1 MITARARRLAAHLAV
16 CVFAVLAVLT
26 VLPVGGG
33 TAWAAP
39 SSTPAAPHGRTTFGI
54 QPSGAKKPDQ
64 RPNLSYSVT
73 PGAALRDHLAVW
85 NYGTEPITLRL
96 YGGDG
101 LITADGGFDVLAAN
115 KKSTAVGS
123 WVKLGKERVT
133 VPRRS
138 HVIVPFTLAV
148 PQNVTP
154 GDHAGGIVASL
165 SATRTDAKGNKVKV
179 DQRVGARIYL
189 RVAGKLDARLSVD
202 GPHTTYHGT
211 LNPFGTGSATVTY
224 TVRNTG
230 NVRLGAH
237 QVVRVSDLFGGDAR
251 MRKPRDI
258 PELLP
263 GSALTFT
270 ASATGVL
277 PTVRDT
283 ATVTVD
289 PVPVRGDVPPP
300 VRPRVTA
307 SADFWAVPWTVL
319 GLIVLVVVGVVVF
332 FVRRRLRRR
341 RGTGATSRRPAVVGT
356 SRATTGRAAA
366 MTVVT
371 AAMVTAVMVL
381 AGSPSWA
388 ADAGQLTVSPQH
400 GSDTQPITITAA
412 KPCPS
417 GTTNVIARV
426 AGAGFPRGGQIVVG
440 NAPVTTYPKAPG
452 GGASIP
458 LIYTMR
464 DYASTAG
471 FHTLRGTYTFTL
483 SCLKGA
489 FSRTSAGDFSGS
501 LRFSSNT
508 VYRDGTKA
516 KVPAG
521 AGAGAGAG
529 ASAQPSGSGQPG
541 GSASPGGSGAGPE
554 GSPSA
559 APNGSGAAPSNGSG
573 AASPNGSAAPT
584 GAAGAAQSA
593 AAPPAPH
600 SNATLIALS
609 TSGFVVALLALLV
622 GALFWV
628 RGRRARAATSGSS
641 D

>member
-1 MITARARRLAAHLAV
+1 MITATARRLAALLLAV
-16 CVFAVLAVLT
+16 CALAG
-26 VLPVGGG
+26 LPAA
-33 TAWAAP
+33 AWAAA
-39 SSTPAAPHGRTTFGI
+39 SSTPAASHGRTTFGI
-54 QPSGAKKPDQ
+54 QPSGAKKPDR

-73 PGAALRDHLAVW
+73 PGAALRDHVAVW
-85 NYGTEPITLRL
+85 NYGTRPLTLRL
-96 YGGDG
+96 YGGDAF
-101 LITADGGFDVLAAN
+101 ITTDGGFDVLAAN
-115 KKSTAVGS
+115 RKSTAVGS
-123 WVKLGKERVT
+123 WVRLGKGRVT
-133 VPRRS
+133 VPGRS

-148 PQNVTP
+148 PRNVTP

-165 SATRTDAKGNKVKV
+165 AATRTDAKGNKVEV

-211 LNPFGTGSATVTY
+211 LNPFGTGTATVTY

-230 NVRLGAH
+230 NVRLGAR
-237 QVVRVSDLFGGDAR
+237 QTVRVSDLFGGDATV
-251 MRKPRDI
+251 RKPRDI

-263 GSALTFT
+263 GSALTVT
-270 ASATGVL
+270 ASARGVL

-283 ATVTVD
+283 ATVSVD

-300 VRPRVTA
+300 VHPRVTA
-307 SADFWAVPWTVL
+307 SAGFWAVPWPAL
-319 GLIVLVVVGVVVF
+319 GLILLVVAAVVVF
-332 FVRRRLRRR
+332 FVRRRPRR
-341 RGTGATSRRPAVVGT
+341 RGTGAAGRRPVE
-356 SRATTGRAAA
+356 SERRRATAGQAAA
-366 MTVVT
+366 MAIGTT
-371 AAMVTAVMVL
+371 AMVL
-381 AGSPSWA
+381 AGASSARA

-400 GSDTQPITITAA
+400 GSDTQPVTITMAE
-412 KPCPS
+412 PCPS

-426 AGAGFPRGGQIVVG
+426 AGAGFPRAGQIVVG
-440 NAPVTTYPKAPG
+440 NAPLATYQRTPG

-464 DYASTAG
+464 DYATTAG

-489 FSRTSAGDFSGS
+489 FSQSSVRDFSGS

-508 VYRDGTKA
+508 AYRDGTKA
-516 KVPAG
+516 KASVG
-521 AGAGAGAG
+521 VGAGAGAG
-529 ASAQPSGSGQPG
+529 ASPSSGSGQAG
-541 GSASPGGSGAGPE
+541 GSASPGGSGAASG
-554 GSPSA
+554 GSSPA
-559 APNGSGAAPSNGSG
+559 VPNGGP
-573 AASPNGSAAPT
+573 AAPT
-584 GAAGAAQSA
+584 GAVGGGVQRA
-593 AAPPAPH
+593 AAPTAQH

-628 RGRRARAATSGSS
+628 RGRRARAAVTSGSS

>member
-1 MITARARRLAAHLAV
+1 MITATARRLAALLLAV
-16 CVFAVLAVLT
+16 CVLAG
-26 VLPVGGG
+26 LPAAG
-33 TAWAAP
+33 WAAP

-54 QPSGAKKPDQ
+54 QPSGAKKPDR

-73 PGAALRDHLAVW
+73 PGAALRDHVAVW
-85 NYGTEPITLRL
+85 NYGTRPITLRL
-96 YGGDG
+96 YGGDAF
-101 LITADGGFDVLAAN
+101 ITADGGFDVLAAN

-123 WVKLGKERVT
+123 WVRLGKGRVT
-133 VPRRS
+133 VPGRS

-148 PQNVTP
+148 PRNVTP

-165 SATRTDAKGNKVKV
+165 AATRTDAKGNKVEV

-189 RVAGKLDARLSVD
+189 RVAGKLEARLSVD

-211 LNPFGTGSATVTY
+211 FNPFGTGTATVTY

-230 NVRLGAH
+230 NVRLGAR
-237 QVVRVSDLFGGDAR
+237 QTVRVSDLFGGDATVR
-251 MRKPRDI
+251 RPRDI

-263 GSALTFT
+263 GSALTVT

-277 PTVRDT
+277 PTLRDT
-283 ATVTVD
+283 ATVSVD

-300 VRPRVTA
+300 VHPRVTA
-307 SADFWAVPWTVL
+307 SAGFWAVSWTAL
-319 GLIVLVVVGVVVF
+319 GLILLAVAAVVVF
-332 FVRRRLRRR
+332 FVRRRPRR
-341 RGTGATSRRPAVVGT
+341 RGTGAASRRPVEGARR
-356 SRATTGRAAA
+356 RATAGQAAA
-366 MTVVT
+366 MTP
-371 AAMVTAVMVL
+371 AAAVLAIGTMATVL
-381 AGSPSWA
+381 AGAPSARA
-388 ADAGQLTVSPQH
+388 ADAGQLTVSPRH
-400 GSDTQPITITAA
+400 GSDTQPLTLTMAE
-412 KPCPS
+412 PCPS

-426 AGAGFPRGGQIVVG
+426 AGAGFPRAGQIVVG
-440 NAPVTTYPKAPG
+440 NAPLATYQKTPG

-464 DYASTAG
+464 DYATTAG

-489 FSRTSAGDFSGS
+489 FSQSSVRDFSGS

-508 VYRDGTKA
+508 AYRDGTKA
-516 KVPAG
+516 KAPAG
-521 AGAGAGAG
+521 AGAGAGASSSPSSPS
-529 ASAQPSGSGQPG
+529 SASGQAG
-541 GSASPGGSGAGPE
+541 GSASPGGSGT
-554 GSPSA
+554 GSGGSSPA
-559 APNGSGAAPSNGSG
+559 VPNGGP
-573 AASPNGSAAPT
+573 AAPT
-584 GAAGAAQSA
+584 GAAAGGVQKA
-593 AAPPAPH
+593 AAPTAQH

-628 RGRRARAATSGSS
+628 RGRRARAAVTSGSS